1 MAKRKIE
8 DYEARDAMNTLM
20 RAREIEA
27 DRDLMTAAQKSAAD
41 HAAKMSDVARRA
53 GALAKAGHISDKQLA
68 KLKKDKPLAS
78 GKEGDTGKGQ
88 TVRGIATK

>member
-1 MAKRKIE
+1 
-8 DYEARDAMNTLM
+8 DAMHALM
-20 RAREIEA
+20 RAREIEGDPKMMKLVRKKAAEHAGKMKQVAADA
-27 DRDLMTAAQKSAAD
+27 DR
-41 HAAKMSDVARRA
+41 
-53 GALAKAGHISDKQLA
+53 LAKAGHISDKQLA